1 MSNVPR
7 DPNHQVLPLVSSPCF
22 PSGAEGTWD
31 TLRSAQALTESTSPL
46 GPDTDSL
53 LVAPNPWGAI
63 YLRARDGATRLWQ
76 RITPAATKV
85 PEITLA
91 FWVIKLLTTAMG
103 EATSDFLVFQID
115 PVIAVIL
122 GAIGFAVA
130 MTLQLLVRRY
140 VPAIYWLT
148 VAMVAVFGTMGADVV
163 HIGLGIPYAVSSVFF
178 ALCLAVIF
186 AVWYATE
193 KTLSIHSIYTPRR
206 ELFYW
211 TAVMATFALGTAAGD
226 MTASTMGLG
235 YLGSGVMFAI
245 LFALP
250 ALGHRF
256 FRLNPI
262 LAFWIA
268 YVLTRPFGA
277 SFADWAGKSQSLSGL
292 GLGTGLIGVA
302 LTSLIVILVG
312 YLTVTRKNVKS
323 ERVATPG

>member
-1 MSNVPR
+1 MTR
-7 DPNHQVLPLVSSPCF
+7 
-22 PSGAEGTWD
+22 
-31 TLRSAQALTESTSPL
+31 STSSL
-46 GPDTDSL
+46 EPDTSPA
-53 LVAPNPWGAI
+53 VVRPNPRGAI
-63 YLRARDGATRLWQ
+63 YLRARGGATRLWQ
-76 RITPAATKV
+76 RITPATTKV
-85 PEITLA
+85 PEITLL

-122 GAIGFAVA
+122 GAIGLAVA

-140 VPAIYWLT
+140 VPAIYWLA

-178 ALCLAVIF
+178 ALCLSVIF
-186 AVWYATE
+186 VVWYSIE

-211 TAVMATFALGTAAGD
+211 AAVMATFALGTAAGD

-235 YLGSGVMFAI
+235 YFTSGVMFAI
-245 LFALP
+245 VFALP
-250 ALGHRF
+250 ALGYRF
-256 FRLNPI
+256 IRLNPI

-277 SFADWAGKSQSLSGL
+277 SFADWAGKSPSLSGL
-292 GLGTGLIGVA
+292 GLGTGPVSVA
-302 LTSLIVILVG
+302 LTIVIVILVG
-312 YLTVTRKNVKS
+312 YLTVTRKDAAS
-323 ERVATPG
+323 ERSASVETGA